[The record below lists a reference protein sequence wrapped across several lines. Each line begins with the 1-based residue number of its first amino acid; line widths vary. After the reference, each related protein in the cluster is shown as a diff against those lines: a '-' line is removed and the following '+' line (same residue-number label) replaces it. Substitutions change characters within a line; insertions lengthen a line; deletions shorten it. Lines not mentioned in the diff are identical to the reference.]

1 MKFADVRRFA
11 LSLPD
16 VTEQPHFHLASFRV
30 HGRIFVTVPPER
42 DHIRV
47 FVTGTAREQAL
58 AVHAEIVEKLFWG
71 GKVVGVRVNLA
82 SAEAMAVR
90 DLIREAHS
98 EKSAQ
103 PARRQRMSVKRRSP

>member
-1 MKFADVRRFA
+1 MKFAAARRFT

-30 HGRIFVTVPPER
+30 HGRIFVTVPPEQ

-58 AVHAEIVEKLFWG
+58 AVHPEFVEKLFWG
-71 GKVVGVRVNLA
+71 GRVVGVRVNLGYA
-82 SAEAMAVR
+82 KAGVVR
-90 DLIREAHS
+90 DLIREAHE

-103 PARRQRMSVKRRSP
+103 PVRRKRSAR